1 MANFLSSR
9 KKMIMLR
16 FFVVVLLMSP
26 LLGEIDIFTM
36 LYLLVQERGMFFH
49 LFKFYL
55 IPFIEFYSF
64 LHYTSFW
71 DFWFWFGLLW
81 FYCKW
86 NDVFNFK
93 FKIVNCWYIGK
104 Q

>member
-1 MANFLSSR
+1 
-9 KKMIMLR
+9 
-16 FFVVVLLMSP
+16 MSP

-36 LYLLVQERGMFFH
+36 LYLLVQERGVFFH

-55 IPFIEFYSF
+55 ISFIEFYSF
-64 LHYTSFW
+64 LNYTSFW

-86 NDVFNFK
+86 YDVFNFK
-93 FKIVNCWYIGK
+93 FKIVDCWYIGK
-104 Q
+104 K